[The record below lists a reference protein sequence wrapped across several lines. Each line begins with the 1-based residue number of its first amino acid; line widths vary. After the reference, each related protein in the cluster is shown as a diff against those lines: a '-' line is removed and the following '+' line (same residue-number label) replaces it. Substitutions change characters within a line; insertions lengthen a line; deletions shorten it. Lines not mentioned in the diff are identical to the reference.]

1 MVEISGTLRLR
12 SGQVSLVGSESVVI
26 DSVLGFSQGV
36 RVGFIS
42 SPEDGIELILMRR
55 KIVSLSAG
63 RLSDQGIL
71 GNPASVFHPLK

>member
-1 MVEISGTLRLR
+1 
-12 SGQVSLVGSESVVI
+12 
-26 DSVLGFSQGV
+26 
-36 RVGFIS
+36 
-42 SPEDGIELILMRR
+42 MRR